1 MELNCLFID
10 ARTVAV
16 NHFKQPHS
24 LPISMLVY
32 TYMHNI
38 FVLARNIC
46 YGASCGSGV
55 TWCPF
60 YKIQKAFNVETVGL

>member
-1 MELNCLFID
+1 
-10 ARTVAV
+10 
-16 NHFKQPHS
+16 
-24 LPISMLVY
+24 MLVY